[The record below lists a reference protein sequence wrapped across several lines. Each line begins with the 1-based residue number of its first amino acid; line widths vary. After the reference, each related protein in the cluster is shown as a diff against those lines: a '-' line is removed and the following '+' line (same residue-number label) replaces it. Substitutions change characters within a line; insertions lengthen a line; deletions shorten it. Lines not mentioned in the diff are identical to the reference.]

1 MGRVKLPSGHFAYY
15 AATVFG
21 IYRNALATSRTASSV
36 LPHCR
41 VVFNPL
47 TVTIF
52 TTVFG
57 NWGGAGILPP
67 VVFRLYCPYLKNS
80 NGATYDI
87 KGAKFS
93 SVVGNYVSVQL
104 NRKFSTISGLI
115 AILKF
120 VAVVRHYRQYEIN
133 DVVIKHV

>member
-57 NWGGAGILPP
+57 NWGGREFYP
-67 VVFRLYCPYLKNS
+67 
-80 NGATYDI
+80 
-87 KGAKFS
+87 
-93 SVVGNYVSVQL
+93 QL
-104 NRKFSTISGLI
+104 FFGYTARI
-115 AILKF
+115 
-120 VAVVRHYRQYEIN
+120 
-133 DVVIKHV
+133 